1 MIDPEWTTL
10 RSAHVPGIEVQLR
23 RYDLPRPTDFVTRE
37 ERPILSLMLRPHTV
51 RRIGRYEDFGAAYH
65 GLGDIVFTPARVGCR
80 FQGDG
85 GRPLVLSCL
94 FDDALFRRATTLDGD
109 WDARQLQATFDLGGE
124 AGGPLDP
131 ILRRLVHE
139 LEMPGFAS
147 ATMVEGLGLT
157 ALAELTRR
165 LGGAAPIV
173 PPSRDGLSPA
183 HLRRIVSYVEET
195 SGRTPSITDLARQ
208 CGMGPRRF
216 STLFRQSTGQ
226 TVREWVERLRM
237 DKARRLLAETDLPM
251 KAIAF
256 DLGFASQ
263 AVFSMAFRR
272 RAGVPPSTYR
282 ASCGRRAAARFNR

>member
-10 RSAHVPGIEVQLR
+10 RSAQVPGIEVQLR

-37 ERPILSLMLRPHTV
+37 ERPILSLMLRPQAT

-65 GLGDIVFTPARVGCR
+65 GLGAIVFTPARVDCR

-85 GRPLVLSCL
+85 GHPLVLSCL
-94 FDDALFRRATTLDGD
+94 FDEALFRRATALDGD
-109 WDARQLQATFDLGGE
+109 WNAGQLQTTFDLGGH

-131 ILRRLVHE
+131 VLRRLVHE

-147 ATMVEGLGLT
+147 ATMIEGLGLT
-157 ALAELTRR
+157 ALAELARR
-165 LGGAAPIV
+165 LGGAEPPAPD
-173 PPSRDGLSPA
+173 RRGGLSPA
-183 HLRRIVSYVEET
+183 HVRRIASYLEEAA
-195 SGRTPSITDLARQ
+195 GRAPSITDLARQ

-216 STLFRQSTGQ
+216 TTLFRESTGQ
-226 TVREWVERLRM
+226 TVRQWVEQRRM

-263 AVFSMAFRR
+263 AVFSTAFRR
-272 RAGVPPSTYR
+272 CAGVSPSTYR
-282 ASCGRRAAARFNR
+282 ASCGRGRASC